1 MKKLSLSL
9 VSLIINYDFKKK
21 YQEDLPSWTG
31 RQKGKKK
38 RKVNQIKF
46 FVLDHSNWKVARLG
60 KCSSNV
66 TKIPQKKAEISHKM
80 FDATMILLQQ

>member
-1 MKKLSLSL
+1 MISKKNIRKIYRAELG
-9 VSLIINYDFKKK
+9 VKK
-21 YQEDLPSWTG
+21 E
-31 RQKGKKK
+31 KKK
-38 RKVNQIKF
+38 RNVNQIKF